1 MDSFPICSF
10 VLLIFPCF
18 FLSVSSLSTVSIS
31 ETANQT
37 LVCSLNARFSLNC
50 SSFPSGIQI
59 PFNPNDS
66 YSAIVAGDGFFC
78 GLRNFPTTSQSIVV
92 CWRFSVNG
100 TNMVTKR
107 VYNGPNLKE
116 LRAGNS
122 HICGVVNATKQLEC
136 WQWRQ
141 FDRNFTF
148 DFSSIAVGS
157 DFICGLSNAG
167 EIRCNGSVNST
178 VAGGGG
184 GRYKAV
190 AAGFRHV
197 CGINLRNELECW
209 NMVAGDIPAGEFKT
223 LALGDNRSCA
233 LRLNGTAVCWGEKN
247 FTLPERLTG
256 EFFTAIEAK
265 KNVFCGI
272 LRRNFSLLCWGN
284 EIFDQNLFS
293 VFDSVSPGPCRSQ
306 CPCGPLPNTQQYCT
320 QPAMIC
326 NPCKDRA
333 LLPPP
338 PPPPPPSPAAPPQIC
353 HHSSCRRWN
362 GRMVALLVVG
372 CVGSLSLVLSCSF
385 FVYKYCKNRVSRVHD
400 SGPMEDPLG
409 TSGGGDGG
417 DRRETVAGRPGNG
430 KRVLEKRL
438 SHLISLGNGGQLGK
452 LEDFPL
458 STLVEATN
466 NFSEEHK
473 IGSGSF
479 GSVYRAV
486 LNDGR
491 EVAIKRAEFSAIS
504 SSAWGTK
511 RQEDKDNAFL
521 NELESLSRINHKNL
535 VRLLGFFDDTHE
547 RVLVYEFMSNGTLHN
562 HLHNLPSSPL
572 AASWACRIAVA
583 LDAARG
589 IQYLHDYLSPPIIH
603 RDIKSSNI
611 LLDDKWTAKVS
622 DFGLSLMGPDDGASH
637 LSLRAAGTVGYMDP
651 EYYRL
656 QQLTTKSDVYSFGV
670 VLLELLSG
678 CKAIHKNEN
687 GVPRNVV
694 DVMVPYIVRDEIH
707 RVLDR
712 KVPPPTPFEI
722 EAVKY
727 VGYLAADCVITEGRH
742 RPSMTDIVNCLERAL
757 AACLAPTTLSRSS
770 TESSM

>member
-1 MDSFPICSF
+1 MGFLWIF
-10 VLLIFPCF
+10 LFFPCF
-18 FLSVSSLSTVSIS
+18 FTIVSSLSSVSIS
-31 ETANQT
+31 ETGNQT
-37 LVCSLNARFSLNC
+37 LICSLNSRFSFNC

-59 PFNPNDS
+59 PFRPNDS
-66 YSAIVAGDGFFC
+66 YSGIVAGDGFFC
-78 GLRNFPTTSQSIVV
+78 GLRDFPTAAKSVLV
-92 CWRFSVNG
+92 CWRYSVNG
-100 TNMVTKR
+100 TNMETR
-107 VYNGPNLKE
+107 VVYKGPNLKE

-122 HICGVVNATKQLEC
+122 HICGVVNATNRLQC
-136 WQWRQ
+136 WQWRR
-141 FDRNFTF
+141 FTRYFTF
-148 DFSSIAVGS
+148 DFLSIAVGG
-157 DFICGLSNAG
+157 DFVCGLSVAG
-167 EIRCNGSVNST
+167 EIRCDGTGNSAAAAFGGS
-178 VAGGGG
+178 G
-184 GRYKAV
+184 YKAV

-197 CGINLRNELECW
+197 CGIDLRNELACW
-209 NMVAGDIPAGEFKT
+209 GVGAGEIPTGEFKL
-223 LALGDNRSCA
+223 LALGDNRSCG
-233 LRLNGTAVCWGEKN
+233 LRLNGTAVCWGEKS
-247 FTLPERLTG
+247 FTLPERLKG

-265 KNVFCGI
+265 KNVFCGV

-284 EIFDQNLFS
+284 EIFDRNLFS
-293 VFDSVSPGPCRSQ
+293 VFDFVPPGSCRSE
-306 CPCGPLPNTQQYCT
+306 CPCGPLANTAQFCT
-320 QPAMIC
+320 QTTMIC
-326 NPCKDRA
+326 KPCEERPP
-333 LLPPP
+333 LL
-338 PPPPPPSPAAPPQIC
+338 PPPSPAAPPHLS
-353 HHSSCRRWN
+353 HHSTGQRWS

-372 CVGSLSLVLSCSF
+372 CVGSLSLVLICSF
-385 FVYKYCKNRVSRVHD
+385 FVYKYCKNRVCRVHD
-400 SGPMEDPLG
+400 SGPMEDPVG
-409 TSGGGDGG
+409 TSGGGGG
-417 DRRETVAGRPGNG
+417 DGDGDGRRDTAAGR
-430 KRVLEKRL
+430 KKVLEKRL
-438 SHLISLGNGGQLGK
+438 SHLISLGNGGQLGQ

-458 STLVEATN
+458 STLLEATN

-473 IGSGSF
+473 IGNGSF
-479 GSVYRAV
+479 GSVYRGV
-486 LNDGR
+486 LSDGR
-491 EVAIKRAEFSAIS
+491 EVAIKRAEFSPM
-504 SSAWGTK
+504 WETK

-521 NELESLSRINHKNL
+521 NELESLSRISHKNL

-547 RVLVYEFMSNGTLHN
+547 RVLVYEFMSNGTLHD
-562 HLHNLPSSPL
+562 HLHKLPFSSL
-572 AASWACRIAVA
+572 SASWARRIAVA

-611 LLDDKWTAKVS
+611 LLDDRWTAKVS
-622 DFGLSLMGPDDGASH
+622 DFGLSLMGPDDDASH

-694 DVMVPYIVRDEIH
+694 DVVVPYIVRDEIH
-707 RVLDR
+707 RVLDLR
-712 KVPPPTPFEI
+712 VPAPTPFEI

>member
-1 MDSFPICSF
+1 MDSFPFFSF
-10 VLLIFPCF
+10 IFQIFPF
-18 FLSVSSLSTVSIS
+18 LFLSVSSLQTLSIS

-37 LVCSLNARFSLNC
+37 LICSLNARFSLNC

-66 YSAIVAGDGFFC
+66 YSGIVAGDGFFC
-78 GLRNFPTTSQSIVV
+78 GLRNFPTTSNSIVV

-100 TNMVTKR
+100 TNMETKR
-107 VYNGPNLKE
+107 VYDGPNLKE

-122 HICGVVNATKQLEC
+122 HICGVVNATNQLEC
-136 WQWRQ
+136 WQWRR

-157 DFICGLSNAG
+157 DFICGLSNPG
-167 EIRCNGSVNST
+167 VIRCEGTGNST
-178 VAGGGG
+178 VAVDGG
-184 GRYKAV
+184 GRYTAV
-190 AAGFRHV
+190 TAGFRHV
-197 CGINLRNELECW
+197 CAINLRNELECW
-209 NMVAGDIPAGEFKT
+209 GMGVGERPAGEFKM
-223 LALGDNRSCA
+223 LALGDDRSCG

-247 FTLPERLTG
+247 FTLPERLKG
-256 EFFTAIEAK
+256 EFFTVIEAK
-265 KNVFCGI
+265 KNVFCGS
-272 LRRNFSLLCWGN
+272 LRGNFSLLCWGN
-284 EIFDQNLFS
+284 EILDRNLLPIFDF
-293 VFDSVSPGPCRSQ
+293 VSPGPCRSQ
-306 CPCGPLPNTQQYCT
+306 CPCGPFPYTQQFCT
-320 QPAMIC
+320 PPTMIC
-326 NPCKDRA
+326 KPCENRA
-333 LLPPP
+333 QF
-338 PPPPPPSPAAPPQIC
+338 PPPPPPSSPPPEIS
-353 HHSSCRRWN
+353 HHSSGQRWS
-362 GRMVALLVVG
+362 GGMVALLVVG
-372 CVGSLSLVLSCSF
+372 CVGSLSLVLICSF
-385 FVYKYCKNRVSRVHD
+385 FVYKYCKNRVCRVHD
-400 SGPMEDPLG
+400 SGPMEDPVG
-409 TSGGGDGG
+409 TTDGV
-417 DRRETVAGRPGNG
+417 DHRETVVGRPGNG

-438 SHLISLGNGGQLGK
+438 SHLISLGNGGQFGK

-458 STLVEATN
+458 SVLVEATN

-479 GSVYRAV
+479 GSVYKAV

-491 EVAIKRAEFSAIS
+491 EVAIKRAEFSSIS

-547 RVLVYEFMSNGTLHN
+547 RMLVYEFMSNGTLHD
-562 HLHNLPSSPL
+562 HLHNLPSSSL
-572 AASWACRIAVA
+572 ATSWARRIAVA

-611 LLDDKWTAKVS
+611 LLDNRWTAKVS
-622 DFGLSLMGPDDGASH
+622 DFGLSLMGPDDGESH

-678 CKAIHKNEN
+678 CKAIHKNEI

-707 RVLDR
+707 RVLDV